1 MSNEQPGMTTTTALS
16 ELTGDYIL
24 DPAGTRIGFVAR
36 QAIFTTVRGQFT
48 EFAGSA
54 HLDGDDPSKSSARLT
69 IQAASIRT
77 ASARRDDHLR
87 RAFLDTPDH
96 PAITFTST
104 GVEQLSKT
112 SFRLTGDLT
121 IRGTTQPVTVDFELS
136 SAGYDQQG
144 AFRTGFQGTV
154 AINRRDWGVSWN
166 GVLEGG
172 GALVSNKVTLELA
185 TVAVRHP
192 DQLN

>member
-1 MSNEQPGMTTTTALS
+1 MITTTALS

-48 EFAGSA
+48 EIAGSA

-121 IRGTTQPVTVDFELS
+121 IRGTTKPVTADFELTG
-136 SAGYDQQG
+136 AGYDQQG
-144 AFRTGFQGTV
+144 AFRAGFQGTV
-154 AINRRDWGVSWN
+154 TINRRDWSVGWN
-166 GVLEGG
+166 AVLEGG

>member
-104 GVEQLSKT
+104 EVEQLSKT

-121 IRGTTQPVTVDFELS
+121 IRGTTKPVTVDFELS

>member
-1 MSNEQPGMTTTTALS
+1 MGNERPGMTTTTALS
-16 ELTGDYIL
+16 ELTGDYLL
-24 DPAGTRIGFVAR
+24 DPAGTRIGFAAR

-48 EFAGSA
+48 ELAGSA

-69 IQAASIRT
+69 IQAASIQT
-77 ASARRDDHLR
+77 SSARRDDHLR
-87 RAFLDTPDH
+87 SAFLDTADH

-104 GVEQLSKT
+104 GAEQLSET

-121 IRGTTQPVTVDFELS
+121 IRGTTKPVTVDFELTG
-136 SAGYDQQG
+136 AGCDQQG
-144 AFRTGFQGTV
+144 AFRAGFQGTV
-154 AINRRDWGVSWN
+154 TINRRDWGVSWN
-166 GVLEGG
+166 AVLEGG

-185 TVAVRHP
+185 PVAVRHP

>member
-24 DPAGTRIGFVAR
+24 DPAGTRIGFVAC

-87 RAFLDTPDH
+87 RAFLDTPEH

-121 IRGTTQPVTVDFELS
+121 IRGTTKPVTVDFELS

-144 AFRTGFQGTV
+144 AFRTGFQGRV